1 MEISIQDSNRV
12 RFRDYPKARFN
23 LVSSLEIGNR
33 STAQSLRVGESPL
46 NGNGVPL
53 TSKVEGEDIDRYL

>member
-12 RFRDYPKARFN
+12 RFRDYSFG
-23 LVSSLEIGNR
+23 LEIDNR
-33 STAQSLRVGESPL
+33 STAQSLRVGEIPL

-53 TSKVEGEDIDRYL
+53 TSKVEGEDIVRYL

>member
-12 RFRDYPKARFN
+12 RLRDYPKAKFN

-53 TSKVEGEDIDRYL
+53 T

>member
-12 RFRDYPKARFN
+12 RFRDYSFGLK
-23 LVSSLEIGNR
+23 IDNR
-33 STAQSLRVGESPL
+33 STAQSLRVGEIPL

-53 TSKVEGEDIDRYL
+53 TCNDEGEDIV

>member
-12 RFRDYPKARFN
+12 RFRDYSFG
-23 LVSSLEIGNR
+23 LEIDNR
-33 STAQSLRVGESPL
+33 STAQSLRVGEIPL

-53 TSKVEGEDIDRYL
+53 T